1 MLDESAS
8 LYCRSSFRS
17 EIITVTCRDSRAHS
31 RDYTKKLVIC
41 SCRVGFYTY
50 SRTRSPTLST
60 TKTNIKLVNLKKRS
74 EITFPKAFR
83 SRTTDLHTTKN
94 NPKTW
99 EDAHMIIEIRPVRCF
114 TSDGGRR
121 GSKPDRQDEIGIVY
135 LLRRNLWLFYRQHG
149 GSHLMRG
156 HRKAL
161 FAKKET

>member
-1 MLDESAS
+1 MLLLAGRSRMLDESAS

-74 EITFPKAFR
+74 GITFPKAFR
-83 SRTTDLHTTKN
+83 SRTTDLHTTRN

-121 GSKPDRQDEIGIVY
+121 GSKPDRQDEIGSSIS
-135 LLRRNLWLFYRQHG
+135 LG
-149 GSHLMRG
+149 
-156 HRKAL
+156 
-161 FAKKET
+161 ETYGYFTDSMVGLT